1 MKTIP
6 IAMCVVSLLLLT
18 ACSSDSGE
26 EVAIE
31 SSSPPLATNTG
42 TSSNVAAGT
51 DSRGDT
57 NVNAPAPGA
66 TQPRTYSG
74 FDIAGLYLGMSPEEV
89 TAALKDFDPTI
100 VIKQDTISFTYNALG
115 KRHQTDPYAHYM
127 VGNIPGGDVSLD
139 VRYSYPPEPL
149 EVVMVSRSHRQQV
162 EPVSQALYVESL
174 VGKYGT
180 PTQDSGSV
188 TNGQRVE
195 RTLQWAI
202 GDGTTQCLPDG
213 AYHSTPPILE
223 RIQRRLPDASS
234 ETVDT
239 CASTL
244 RYVLQGDPVIRA
256 NGGMF
261 DVAAAANA
269 EFAHQA
275 WIQSLIDEKSKTG
288 TEKPKL

>member
-6 IAMCVVSLLLLT
+6 MAMCAFSVLLLA
-18 ACSSDSGE
+18 ACSSDSDKE
-26 EVAIE
+26 AASE
-31 SSSPPLATNTG
+31 SSSPPLATNSAVG
-42 TSSNVAAGT
+42 SNVAAGT
-51 DSRGDT
+51 ATRSDT
-57 NVNAPAPGA
+57 NVNAPAPAA

-89 TAALKDFDPTI
+89 TTALKNYDPTI
-100 VIKQDTISFTYNALG
+100 VIKQDAISFTYNALG
-115 KRHQTDPYAHYM
+115 KRHKTESFAHYM

-139 VRYSYPPEPL
+139 VRFSYPPEPL
-149 EVVMVSRSHRQQV
+149 EVVMISRGHRQQV
-162 EPVSQALYVESL
+162 EPVSQELYVESL
-174 VGKYGT
+174 VEKYGT

-195 RTLQWAI
+195 RTLHWAI

-213 AYHSTPPILE
+213 AHPSPPILG
-223 RIQRRLPDASS
+223 RIQRRLPDASP

-244 RYVLQGDPVIRA
+244 RYVLQGDPVTRA

-261 DVAAAANA
+261 DVAAAAKA
-269 EFAHQA
+269 EFAHQS